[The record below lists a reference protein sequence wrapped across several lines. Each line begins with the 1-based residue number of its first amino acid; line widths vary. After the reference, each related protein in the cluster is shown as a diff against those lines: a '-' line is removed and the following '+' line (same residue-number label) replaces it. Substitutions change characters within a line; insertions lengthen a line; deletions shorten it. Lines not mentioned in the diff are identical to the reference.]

1 MESLKTCIFVYK
13 PTYNNMFHKVLYLFF
28 FLGVFSCKNSPENS
42 SPINSRLTTTQPKLV
57 VGVVVDQ
64 MRFEYLNRFKNK
76 YSSNGFL
83 RLINQGYSCNDHHFN
98 YVPTYTGPGHASIFT
113 GTTPSV
119 HGIIGNDWYDKV
131 NDAVVYCTTDQ
142 AYSPVGAVVKYGQV
156 SPHNLKVTTLP
167 DQNRLFTQMKGKTIG
182 VSIKDRGAIFPSG
195 HTANGAYW
203 FEGQD
208 EGKWV
213 TSTYYMDELPV
224 WVKAFNTPSN
234 IANYLKTW
242 NTLYDIDLYK
252 ESGSDA
258 SNYEK
263 TFKGKSEPVFPYDLK
278 ALMEFNDGYDIIKNS
293 PFGNTM
299 ITDFAL
305 SAIEAEAL
313 GVDEYTDF
321 LTVSYSSTDY
331 VGHDFGVNSVELQDT
346 YLRLDLEIERMLNYL
361 DANVGNGNYTLFLT
375 SDHGAAEVP
384 SFLSD
389 IDAPGGYVQKNMFEP
404 LYAQLKAK
412 YGVPDMIKNISNSQ
426 VFLNHDRIA
435 ALQLNLEDVQ
445 EFIVNEIINYTS
457 ISKAFTAVTMQTS
470 YFKDGMEKILQNG
483 YNQKLSGDVL
493 FTLKSGVIAYGPKGT
508 THGSGYTYDTHVPLL
523 FYGSGIQQ
531 GKTFKRTTVSDI
543 APTISALLG
552 IAFPSGSTGTV
563 IEKAIY

>member
-1 MESLKTCIFVYK
+1 
-13 PTYNNMFHKVLYLFF
+13 MFNKVLYLFL
-28 FLGVFSCKNSPENS
+28 FLGFFSCKNTTENS
-42 SPINSRLTTTQPKLV
+42 SYTNSNSTATQPRLV

-76 YSSNGFL
+76 YTSKGFL

-98 YVPTYTGPGHASIFT
+98 YIPTYTGPGHASIFT

-119 HGIIGNDWYDKV
+119 HGIIGNDWYDK
-131 NDAVVYCTTDQ
+131 DKDEVVYCTTDQ
-142 AYSPVGAVVKYGQV
+142 TYDPVGAAVKYGHV
-156 SPHNLKVTTLP
+156 SPSNLKVTTLP

-182 VSIKDRGAIFPSG
+182 ISIKDRGAIFPSG

-203 FEGQD
+203 FEGLE

-213 TSTYYMDELPV
+213 TSTYYMDELPE
-224 WVKAFNTPSN
+224 WVKTFNAPLN
-234 IANYLKTW
+234 ISNYLKTW
-242 NTLYDIDLYK
+242 NTLYDINLYN
-252 ESGSDA
+252 ESGPDA

-263 TFKGKSEPVFPYDLK
+263 PFKGKPDPIFPYDLK
-278 ALMEFNDGYDIIKNS
+278 ALMEFNDGYDILKNT

-305 SAIEAEAL
+305 AAVEAEAL
-313 GVDEYTDF
+313 GDDEYTDF

-331 VGHDFGVNSVELQDT
+331 VGHDFGVNSIELQDT
-346 YLRLDLEIERMLNYL
+346 YLRLDLEIERLLNYL
-361 DANVGNGNYTLFLT
+361 DTNVGEGNYSLFLT

-384 SFLSD
+384 SFLKD
-389 IDAPGGYVQKNMFEP
+389 IDAPGGYVQKNMFTP
-404 LYAQLKAK
+404 LYATLKAK
-412 YGVPDMIKNISNSQ
+412 YGVSDLIKNISNDQ
-426 VFLNHDRIA
+426 IFLNYDLIKSQ
-435 ALQLNLEDVQ
+435 QLDLVDVQ
-445 EFIVNEIINYTS
+445 EFIVNDIINYS
-457 ISKAFTAVTMQTS
+457 AVSKAYTATTMQTS
-470 YFKDGMEKILQNG
+470 YFKDGMEKTLQNG

-523 FYGSGIQQ
+523 FYGNGIQK
-531 GKTFKRTTVSDI
+531 GKTFERTYVTDI

-552 IAFPSGSTGTV
+552 IAFPSGATGSV